1 MRGNGLRN
9 DKIIYTTII
18 IIIIIIIV
26 VIFIIIAII
35 NFFNASVDLIITI
48 ATT

>member
-18 IIIIIIIV
+18 IIIISIIV
-26 VIFIIIAII
+26 VIFIIIVII
-35 NFFNASVDLIITI
+35 NVFNASVDLIITI